1 MVELLG
7 GAGYGAVYAE
17 DKAAAR
23 QIVRDAIPK
32 GSGITLG
39 GSMTVE
45 SLDLPQ
51 TFRSPDYKLFD
62 RYAPGLPRSAVD
74 FYPCCAFI
82 WEARHFS
89 GHFVSFS
96 DGFWYNIDKLCS
108 T

>member
-7 GAGYGAVYAE
+7 GAGYGAVYTA

-45 SLDLPQ
+45 SLGLPQ
-51 TFRSPDYKLFD
+51 TFRSPGYKLFD
-62 RYAPGLPRSAVD
+62 RYAPGATPVGRRFLSMPCLHLGDAAFFRS
-74 FYPCCAFI
+74 FRFI
-82 WEARHFS
+82 FRRIL
-89 GHFVSFS
+89 V
-96 DGFWYNIDKLCS
+96 
-108 T
+108 